1 MRFLEGDWVIADVN
15 GKYSKTVGY
24 VTKVG
29 YSDRHIQVKQI
40 IQVTN
45 NQWEWIKPKVRSYM
59 PVQLVS
65 AVELFNQYQDKT
77 TLIDLALQTKDKK
90 WFEELTGEKQKWHAV
105 EQ

>member
-15 GKYSKTVGY
+15 REHSKTVGY

-29 YSDRHIQVKQI
+29 YSDRHIQITQI
-40 IQVTN
+40 IQITN
-45 NQWEWIKPKVRSYM
+45 NQWEWIKPKVSSYL
-59 PVQLVS
+59 PTQLVS

-77 TLIDLALQTKDKK
+77 MLIDLALQTKDKK
-90 WFEELTGEKQKWHAV
+90 WFKELTEEKQKWYTV